1 MAAPGLA
8 ETASAVTAEDI
19 VAFVY
24 AEARLLDECRYED
37 WLDLFAEDGR
47 YWIPAEWD
55 QTDPV
60 MQPSLLYEDR
70 FMLDVRI
77 RRLRGARTYSQK
89 PNSRCVHVLQQPSV
103 EAMDEAANSY
113 RTWTPFHYVET
124 RGDERDYFNGWAR
137 HDLML
142 EGGALKIRLK
152 RVDLVNLDAPFGN
165 IQLFM

>member
-1 MAAPGLA
+1 MSGAAVP
-8 ETASAVTAEDI
+8 ASDPVTEADI
-19 VAFVY
+19 AAFVR

-37 WLDLFAEDGR
+37 WLALFAEDGR
-47 YWIPAEWD
+47 YWIPAERD

-60 MQPSLLYEDR
+60 MQPSLMYEDR

-77 RRLRGARTYSQK
+77 RRLRGPRTYSQR
-89 PNSRCVHVLQQPSV
+89 PASRCVHVLQQPAID
-103 EAMDEAANSY
+103 AMDAAANSY

-124 RGDERDYFNGWAR
+124 RGDEQDCFHGWVR

-142 EGGALKIRLK
+142 EGGGLKIRLK
-152 RVDLVNLDAPFGN
+152 RIDLVNPDAPFGN